1 MSVSFGSKAGL
12 SLRTAGPALRPPTD
26 KLGDEPAL
34 LRTEYELLIRAI
46 DHGQHSCGTLVYS
59 STTCTFT
66 MHSQGRDEIRGTRR
80 SAHRAVTERVSQVAC
95 VSVNF

>member
-46 DHGQHSCGTLVYS
+46 DHGQHSCGRS
-59 STTCTFT
+59 SY
-66 MHSQGRDEIRGTRR
+66 TRVLKYYLYFYYALAGSR
-80 SAHRAVTERVSQVAC
+80 
-95 VSVNF
+95 